1 MSAEILDG
9 KKIAAA
15 VKEDL
20 KKLVASVSKEA
31 DETIRIVN
39 IMVGNDLSSS
49 FYAKS
54 QKRVANE
61 IGVDYKLLELKETVS
76 EMDIMSRIF
85 ELNAD
90 PNIHGILINK
100 PLPDYVDG
108 QMVSNCVAVEKDIE
122 GMNASN
128 IGNVL
133 LGKSHV
139 IPCTAAAV
147 MEHIKAAG
155 IKLRGKEV
163 AVVGASEI
171 VGKPLS
177 LLLLQEFATVTICH
191 IGTSEAGMLDVHV
204 KRADIVI
211 VAVGKV
217 GLITGEM
224 IKDGA
229 VVIDV
234 GINKVGDKLVGDV
247 DFESVVKKASMI
259 SPVPGG
265 VGPVTVMML
274 MRNVVETFKIQKGL
288 E

>member
-9 KKIAAA
+9 KKIAAV

-20 KKLVASVSKEA
+20 KKLVAGVSKEA

-54 QKRVANE
+54 QKRVADE

-76 EMDIMSRIF
+76 EMDIMSHIF

-155 IKLRGKEV
+155 IELRGKEV

-177 LLLLQEFATVTICH
+177 LLLLQELATVTICH
-191 IGTSEAGMLDVHV
+191 IGTAEAGMLDVHV

-274 MRNVVETFKIQKGL
+274 MRNVVETFKIQKGI